1 MTEQGPG
8 HRRRD
13 GAGATTAVLCA
24 VLVLG
29 LAGNMTFQALIP
41 SFIAGWG
48 LSNKEAGWISGIGYL
63 SYAVVAPFAVAIT
76 DRIDARRI
84 LVLGC
89 IVSAAAGLGFATMA
103 EGFWS
108 ALSWRMLVGVGIAGT
123 YMPGLKA
130 LTDRVEG
137 PRQGRTQAAYTA
149 VYSVGTALSMGMAGL
164 LADLAGWRIA
174 FIASGMLPAMAG
186 LVALAA
192 LSPAAPPGHRAH
204 ALLDFRPVLAQR
216 RAMAYILGY
225 AGHCWEL
232 FGFRT
237 WIVAFLTW
245 AAVRGGGSSG
255 PGLVALIATG
265 LLLIG
270 LPASILGN
278 ELATRFGRART
289 VGLMMAASALLAC
302 LIGLSA
308 ALPFP
313 LTIGIAAIYATF
325 VMVDSAALT
334 VGTIGSA
341 RPELRGSTIAV
352 QTFLGSIGALMSPL
366 ASGAVLD
373 HLGDQTTLGWSMAFL
388 VIGAGA
394 LLGPLG
400 LMLIGRDRA
409 PARTR
414 STTAP

>member
-1 MTEQGPG
+1 VTEPG
-8 HRRRD
+8 WKHQRAD
-13 GAGATTAVLCA
+13 AAGATTLVLCA
-24 VLVLG
+24 TLVLG

-41 SFIAGWG
+41 GFIADWG
-48 LSNKEAGWISGIGYL
+48 LSNKQAGWISGIGYL
-63 SYAVVAPFAVAIT
+63 SYALVAPLAVAIT
-76 DRIDARRI
+76 DRVDARRVV
-84 LVLGC
+84 VLGC
-89 IVSAAAGLGFATMA
+89 IVSAAAGLGFATTA

-108 ALSWRMLVGVGIAGT
+108 ALAWRTLAGVGIAGT

-130 LTDRVEG
+130 LTDRIEG
-137 PRQGRTQAAYTA
+137 PRQGRTQAVYTA
-149 VYSVGTALSMGMAGL
+149 VYSVGTALSMGLAGL
-164 LADLAGWRIA
+164 LADLAGWRLA

-186 LVALAA
+186 LVALAGLA
-192 LSPAAPPGHRAH
+192 PGAPPGHRGH

-237 WIVAFLTW
+237 WIVAFLGW
-245 AAVRGGGSSG
+245 AALRSGAGTG

-270 LPASILGN
+270 LPASIFGN
-278 ELATRFGRART
+278 ELAMRFGRART
-289 VGLMMAASALLAC
+289 VGIMMAGSALVAC
-302 LIGLSA
+302 LIGISA
-308 ALPFP
+308 TLPFP
-313 LTIGIAAIYATF
+313 LTIAVAAVYATF

-352 QTFLGSIGALMSPL
+352 QTFLGSIGALLCPL
-366 ASGAVLD
+366 AAGVVLD
-373 HLGDQTTLGWSMAFL
+373 LLGDQTTLGWSTAFF

-394 LLGPLG
+394 LLGPLSLALLAG
-400 LMLIGRDRA
+400 ER
-409 PARTR
+409 PQPRTG
-414 STTAP
+414 SASPP